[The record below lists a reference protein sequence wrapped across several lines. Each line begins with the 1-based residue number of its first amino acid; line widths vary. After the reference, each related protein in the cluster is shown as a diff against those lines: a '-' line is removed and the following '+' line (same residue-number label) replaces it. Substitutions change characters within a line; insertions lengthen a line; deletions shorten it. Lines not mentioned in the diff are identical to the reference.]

1 MTRCDSNG
9 FDVGLGYTFL
19 LGIVMVLEASYQFQI
34 NNGIKKKIYCQDHM
48 SEIAQMDKL
57 MRQDVGFVDY
67 LSLRH
72 RGKELARIEQRIQAL
87 QNAKAS
93 LESTSITRIPKKRYK
108 NAQHWCK
115 CNDWTDEDA
124 MYFMHDYA
132 KKRSTFAS
140 SSTNVS
146 GMLSGISRVGQALI
160 V

>member
-1 MTRCDSNG
+1 M
-9 FDVGLGYTFL
+9 VE
-19 LGIVMVLEASYQFQI
+19 VLEVILLIFSRGNIFASAIDCRKKDFI
-34 NNGIKKKIYCQDHM
+34 IKNHM

-57 MRQDVGFVDY
+57 MRQDIGFVDY
-67 LSLRH
+67 LSVRH
-72 RGKELARIEQRIQAL
+72 REKELTRIEQRIQAL

-124 MYFMHDYA
+124 IFFMHDYA
-132 KKRSTFAS
+132 KKRSSFAS

-146 GMLSGISRVGQALI
+146 GMLTGISRVGQALI